1 VSPAAARDRLAI
13 ALDVSLA
20 EAEQL
25 YSRVSPYFAT
35 AKIGLSLFIEHGP
48 RAVESLQRLG
58 ANIFLDLKLHDIPNT
73 VELAA
78 RRCAEMAVS
87 YFTVHAQ
94 GGAAMLRAAK
104 SGALQGAAQ
113 RGLSPPKLLAVSV
126 LTSLSDEDLRATG
139 HAAGS
144 GEVTLQL
151 ARLALD
157 CGADG
162 LVCSAQE
169 VAKLRSAFGP
179 KPFFCTPGIRFA
191 AEAHGDQQRVA
202 TPQEA
207 VRSGADLL
215 VVGRLVY
222 AAADPLEA
230 ARVLS
235 AAVSA
240 T

>member
-1 VSPAAARDRLAI
+1 MADIAIAYDVSSLEAALALDDRLGKGPELAKVGLELFTAAGPDVVR
-13 ALDVSLA
+13 ALTA
-20 EAEQL
+20 RGR
-25 YSRVSPYFAT
+25 RV
-35 AKIGLSLFIEHGP
+35 
-48 RAVESLQRLG
+48 
-58 ANIFLDLKLHDIPNT
+58 FLDLKLHDIPNT

-94 GGAAMLRAAK
+94 GGAAMLRAAR

-113 RGLSPPKLLAVSV
+113 RGLNPPKLLAVNV
-126 LTSLSDEDLRATG
+126 LTSLSDKDLRATG
-139 HAAGS
+139 HAS
-144 GEVTLQL
+144 SPVELTLQL
-151 ARLALD
+151 AQLALD

-169 VAKLRSAFGP
+169 VARLRSVFGSQP
-179 KPFFCTPGIRFA
+179 LLCTPGIRFA
-191 AEAHGDQQRVA
+191 ADAQGDQQRVA

-215 VVGRLVY
+215 VVGRPVY

-230 ARVLS
+230 ARRLWT
-235 AAVSA
+235 AVSD

>member
-1 VSPAAARDRLAI
+1 MSPASARDRLAI

-25 YSRVSPYFAT
+25 YERVSPYFAT
-35 AKIGLSLFIEHGP
+35 AKIGLSLFVEHGP
-48 RAVESLQRLG
+48 RAVERLQRLG

-94 GGAAMLRAAK
+94 GGAAMLRAAR

-113 RGLSPPKLLAVSV
+113 RGLNPPKLLAVNV
-126 LTSLSDEDLRATG
+126 LTSLSDKDLRATG
-139 HAAGS
+139 HAAS
-144 GEVTLQL
+144 PVELTLQL
-151 ARLALD
+151 AQLALD

-169 VAKLRSAFGP
+169 VARLRSVFGSQP
-179 KPFFCTPGIRFA
+179 LLCTPGIRFA
-191 AEAHGDQQRVA
+191 ADAQGDQQRVA

-215 VVGRLVY
+215 VVGRPVY

-230 ARVLS
+230 ARLLW
-235 AAVSA
+235 AAVSD